1 MTVLRAPLLSVLFLV
16 AAASMSAAAQQDG
29 TAGASAS
36 SSSGPTSLSEPH
48 WQEGPYELPLL
59 DQAILRLPK
68 GYGYLEG
75 DEARQLMRQWGN
87 PYVDDVIGL
96 FAGPGGDWFVSV
108 RFEKAGYI
116 KDDDAKTW
124 KADEL
129 LQTLKQGA
137 QEINKLRREQGLP
150 EMEVVDW
157 VEQPHYDAAMQRLV
171 WAVSLKDKGSQAE
184 EDRGINYNIYALG
197 REGYFSLNLVT
208 GLKQIAQNKLH
219 AATLLSALEY
229 KEGKAYRDF
238 NEDIDT
244 VAEYGL
250 TALIAGV
257 AAKKL
262 GLLALAGVFIAKFA
276 KLIALA
282 VMGGL
287 ALFGRVL
294 RKNKSTAADP
304 TPPGNQLKD

>member
-1 MTVLRAPLLSVLFLV
+1 MSVLRAPLLSALFVV
-16 AAASMSAAAQQDG
+16 AAASMSAAAQQGD
-29 TAGASAS
+29 TAGTSANS
-36 SSSGPTSLSEPH
+36 SSAPTTSAEPH
-48 WQEGPYELPLL
+48 WQEGPYDLPLL

-116 KDDDAKTW
+116 KDDEAKNW

-137 QEINKLRREQGLP
+137 QEINKRRREQGLP

-157 VEQPHYDAAMQRLV
+157 VEQPHYDAATQRLI
-171 WAVSLKDKGSQAE
+171 WAVSLKDKGSQAA
-184 EDRGINYNIYALG
+184 EDQGINYNTYALG
-197 REGYFSLNLVT
+197 REGYFTLNLVT

-219 AATLLSALEY
+219 ASTLLSALEY
-229 KEGKAYRDF
+229 REGKAYRDF

-276 KLIALA
+276 KLIVLA
-282 VMGGL
+282 VVGGL
-287 ALFGRVL
+287 ALIGRL
-294 RKNKSTAADP
+294 FRKKKITVADAQQ
-304 TPPGNQLKD
+304 PGNHLKG